1 MSSVILE
8 ILQERRVM
16 ALLML
21 LLLAIGWVMLNGGP
35 TGGGLKFGIDFS
47 GGIRVPVLLEK
58 PVDPVVMSE
67 MVKTISTRASAFG
80 LTEVRVRPVGDS
92 QIYVEVP
99 KTSPGLVDEI
109 ESLLS
114 KQGVYLSIVDGVP
127 AVTGED
133 LLTQRIYLMSSSEVA
148 QMGADWGVSFAVTPQ
163 GQQRFVQAAK
173 GKTDYP
179 IYMFVDRPSD
189 AVMVVSRYD
198 LLYGA
203 NLSGSRVLA
212 LSESDAL
219 KATRTALLLRN
230 HDIPVYTEDDVM
242 GADANSSILQPADNE
257 TLAILSNSS
266 SPELQAKLKAAG
278 FRLSL
283 QPPADMRP
291 TYRPGSGALSSTY
304 IVDAWT
310 AAGLKS
316 APTLTAA
323 VTQGVAGY
331 NVYSITGPASG
342 VGQERTLDASRKGR
356 ETVAVLKG
364 GALPVGISLGAKE
377 QVPAPLG
384 AEFLRLSVIG
394 ALFAMLCISAMVA
407 LRYRTIK
414 VVLPIIFISIS
425 EVIIIVAV
433 IGSFSIDLA
442 AMAGII
448 SAIGV
453 SVDAQIIVTDE
464 ILKKGAHEDHQ
475 ESLNRAFSIIMV
487 DAAVAICAMLP
498 LLFSGL
504 VQIIGFATTTILG
517 YLLGVMITRPAY
529 GVIVKHL
536 VEGPH
541 NAPVPAAE
549 KKN

>member
-8 ILQERRVM
+8 ILQERRVL

-47 GGIRVPVLLEK
+47 GGIRVPVVLEK

-99 KTSPGLVDEI
+99 QTSPGLVDEI

-114 KQGVYLSIVDGVP
+114 KQGVYLSVVDGVP

-133 LLTQRIYLMSSSEVA
+133 LLTQRIYLMPSSEVA

-189 AVMVVSRYD
+189 AIMVVSRHD

-203 NLSGSRVLA
+203 NFSGSRVLA
-212 LSESDAL
+212 LSEADAL
-219 KATRTALLLRN
+219 KATRTALLLRG

-278 FRLSL
+278 FHLSL
-283 QPPADMRP
+283 QAPADMRP
-291 TYRPGSGALSSTY
+291 TYRPGSGALSSAY
-304 IVDAWT
+304 IVDSWA

-407 LRYRTIK
+407 LRYRTLK

-541 NAPVPAAE
+541 QTAAPAGE
-549 KKN
+549 KKA

>member
-47 GGIRVPVLLEK
+47 GGIRVPVVLEK

-114 KQGVYLSIVDGVP
+114 KQGVYLSVVDGVP

-133 LLTQRIYLMSSSEVA
+133 LLTQRIYLMPSSELA

-189 AVMVVSRYD
+189 AIMVVSRND

-203 NLSGSRVLA
+203 NLSGSRVLS
-212 LSESDAL
+212 LSEADAL
-219 KATRTALLLRN
+219 KATRAAMRLRG
-230 HDIPVYTEDDVM
+230 HDIGVYSEEDVM
-242 GADANSSILQPADNE
+242 GADANSSILQPATNE
-257 TLAILSNSS
+257 TFAILSNAS
-266 SPELQAKLKAAG
+266 SPQLQAKLREAG
-278 FRLSL
+278 FRLSV
-283 QPPADMRP
+283 QAPADMRP

-304 IVDAWT
+304 IVDAWA

-407 LRYRTIK
+407 LRYRTLK

-541 NAPVPAAE
+541 QTAAAAGE